1 MSKIKTWKERLQNT
15 IYGYPEEMQCREDE
29 VDELRTRI
37 YQLEQELANV
47 SEQLAEA
54 KKDQARYRWIVRD
67 FDTAKMKLED
77 YLYTDFE
84 SLDDFID
91 AAIKESK

>member
-1 MSKIKTWKERLQNT
+1 MSEIKRYCFEQVTENDCAM
-15 IYGYPEEMQCREDE
+15 IEDAYGQYVTFDDHES
-29 VDELRTRI
+29 RI
-37 YQLEQELANV
+37 KQLEQE
-47 SEQLAEA
+47 LAEA
-54 KKDQARYRWIVRD
+54 KKDQARYQWIVRD

-91 AAIKESK
+91 SAIKESK